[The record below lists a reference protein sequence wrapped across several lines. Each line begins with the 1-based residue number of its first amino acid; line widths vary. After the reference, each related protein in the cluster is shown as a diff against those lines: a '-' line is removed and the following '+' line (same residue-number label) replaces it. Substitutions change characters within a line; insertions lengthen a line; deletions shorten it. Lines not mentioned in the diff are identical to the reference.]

1 MQNENMLDGKRIF
14 AARKNRHMTQSHLAG
29 KCECSPKYI
38 NKIECGKKSPSINL
52 LTRISSA
59 LEVTVDS
66 LLVDIPTSYT
76 KYYIDTEIGKKISM
90 LSRLYWDALN
100 SMLDTMIKLQCDASS
115 KDIISIERI

>member
-1 MQNENMLDGKRIF
+1 MQNENMLIGKRIF
-14 AARKNRHMTQSHLAG
+14 SARKDRHMTQSDLAE

-38 NKIECGKKSPSINL
+38 SKIECGKKSPSINL

-76 KYYIDTEIGKKISM
+76 KYYIDTEIEKKISM
-90 LSRLYWDALN
+90 LSRPYLDALN
-100 SMLDTMIKLQCDASS
+100 SMLDTIIKLQDDATS
-115 KDIISIERI
+115 KDTVSV